1 MSEENKEKISD
12 KEIYERIKKLK
23 LIESE
28 IEEKA
33 DELEKD
39 EEAFR
44 KKLKLPPSNDVFSK
58 LTDLITQSYTLYVS
72 EDENVYELVKD
83 AIEVNSEV
91 YSGVKDAKRCCN
103 IEDTINLQWE
113 DNKK

>member
-12 KEIYERIKKLK
+12 KEIDERIKKLK

-72 EDENVYELVKD
+72 EKGTDENLVDCIQKILE
-83 AIEVNSEV
+83 ARKMVQN
-91 YSGVKDAKRCCN
+91 
-103 IEDTINLQWE
+103 
-113 DNKK
+113 